1 MAHMMMSR
9 TTPDIRADAR
19 CCPPPADQALP
30 SWFLHL
36 FADTIETH
44 INRYTKKHTSKNHVA
59 LICKGRKLLAIG
71 QNRVASRLSGCGCQ
85 DRMIHA
91 EVDAIKTLG
100 DTSKLRGATL
110 FVVRIMIGGE
120 LGPSPPCKTCQPL
133 LAKCQR
139 DYGLRSIQHS

>member
-1 MAHMMMSR
+1 MMSR
-9 TTPDIRADAR
+9 TTPEIRAEAR